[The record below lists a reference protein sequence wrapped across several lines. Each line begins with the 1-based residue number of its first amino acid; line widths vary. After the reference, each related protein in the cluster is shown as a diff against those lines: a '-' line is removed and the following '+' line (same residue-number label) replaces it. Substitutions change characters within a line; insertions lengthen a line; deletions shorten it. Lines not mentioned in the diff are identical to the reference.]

1 MLTVIMGGMFSEKTT
16 ELIRRGRRAKRAG
29 HRVLYMKPE
38 VDNRYAEEKIV
49 THDGIE
55 VDSVVIRNDQRFD
68 LGEIIN
74 KYDVICI
81 DEVQFFGDEIIV
93 AINTLI
99 MNGKTV
105 IVAGLDM
112 SYNAEPFKTTAILA
126 TFAEEVVKLKA
137 VCSSCGTD
145 AWISYRKTKST
156 ELVELG
162 SDEAYKPLCRSC
174 YVRQSHAD
182 YLDSQEQTQI
192 ENTPE
197 VIEHAE

>member
-29 HRVLYMKPE
+29 KRVLYMKPE
-38 VDNRYAEEKIV
+38 VDNRYSEEEIV
-49 THDGIE
+49 THDGIK
-55 VDSVVIRNDQRFD
+55 VDSMVIKKNEPFELQKVVDN
-68 LGEIIN
+68 
-74 KYDVICI
+74 YDVICI

-93 AINTLI
+93 AANTLI
-99 MNGKTV
+99 MAGKTV

-112 SYNAEPFKTTAILA
+112 SYNAEPFKTTAIFA
-126 TFAEEVVKLKA
+126 TFAEEIVKLKA

-145 AWISYRKTKST
+145 AWISYRTTKSE

-174 YVRQSHAD
+174 YVQHRVM
-182 YLDSQEQTQI
+182 EQQQI
-192 ENTPE
+192 EDNSG